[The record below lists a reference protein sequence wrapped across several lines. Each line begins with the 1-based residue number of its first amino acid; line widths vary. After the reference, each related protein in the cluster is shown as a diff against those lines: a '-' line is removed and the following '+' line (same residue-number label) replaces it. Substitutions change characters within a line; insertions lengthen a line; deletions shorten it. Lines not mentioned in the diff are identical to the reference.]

1 MQKTIMKKSLALHLI
16 EQGHE
21 LKKCEPN
28 IRKQGLYVY
37 KFVETPE
44 LITDML
50 KFNAN
55 K

>member
-1 MQKTIMKKSLALHLI
+1 MKKSLALYLV

-21 LKKCEPN
+21 LKRSEKN
-28 IRKQGLYVY
+28 KRKAGFYVY